1 MPALDKILKYQ
12 ESILNLLDD
21 TKVCKE
27 IPHKQR
33 WAHMREMLEKSV
45 IIEFPE

>member
-12 ESILNLLDD
+12 ESMLNLLDD

-27 IPHKQR
+27 IHIGKDGLIR
-33 WAHMREMLEKSV
+33 VRCFEKSI
-45 IIEFPE
+45 IIELPE